1 MVTEAE
7 RDRIIAVLRDCFA
20 ADELSHE
27 EFDSR
32 LTAALEAESRGDLAA
47 LVTLDHRR
55 PAAASLGARSAIAPR
70 YIETVDPHLAPGEWV
85 EWAGGPDPT
94 RHFNRGDVFL
104 VPFSVMWLV
113 FALAW
118 EAAVISVSASFAVFF
133 GLPFLA
139 AGVYL
144 TVGRFIYKARRR
156 RRTVYAVTNQRV
168 LSVVRRGS
176 GADVDAKPLRALP
189 GVATTASRRGYGTI
203 EFERT
208 SGPSPP
214 TWLADSGMGFL
225 ARANAQIGLCFFDI
239 EHANEVAALI
249 ERLRADAQA

>member
-47 LVTLDHRR
+47 LVTLDDRR
-55 PAAASLGARSAIAPR
+55 PAAASIATRAAIAPGH
-70 YIETVDPHLAPGEWV
+70 IEAVGPHLGPDEWV
-85 EWAGGPDPT
+85 EWAAGPDPG
-94 RHFNRGDVFL
+94 RHFNRGDLFL
-104 VPFSVMWLV
+104 IPFSVMWLA
-113 FALAW
+113 FAVAW
-118 EAAVISVSASFAVFF
+118 EAAVISVSASFAVLF
-133 GLPFLA
+133 GLPFVA
-139 AGVYL
+139 AGLYM

-168 LSVVRRGS
+168 LSVVQRRG

-189 GVATTASRRGYGTI
+189 GVSTTASRRGYGTI
-203 EFERT
+203 EFDRS
-208 SGPSPP
+208 SGPRPP

-225 ARANAQIGLCFFDI
+225 GRASAQIGLCFFDI

-249 ERLRADAQA
+249 ERLRADA